1 MSTRRAPKKMTL
13 RRLGLAASALML
25 MASIA
30 ACGAPCER
38 LNSYV
43 CDGGDAGYCA
53 RAAGFVDEQL
63 VGVGGVKLTGELRE
77 ETCSI
82 ILGNVELSNA
92 YRHKA
97 KEKLLGV
104 PYFEVAKNR
113 KPEGED
119 DSKGDNK
126 GEGKTK

>member
-1 MSTRRAPKKMTL
+1 MSTRRAPKKMTI
-13 RRLGLAASALML
+13 RGLGLAALAAM
-25 MASIA
+25 MVASIT

-38 LNSYV
+38 LSSYV
-43 CDGGDAGYCA
+43 CDGGDADYCA

-113 KPEGED
+113 KPEGDE
-119 DSKGDNK
+119 SKGDNK